1 MSSLSKST
9 QSFKEYELTEEE
21 CKKWFENRLENPRT
35 NRKLKTDS
43 SYLKIFEKQCE
54 KYKKKTES
62 KEEIKEEIKKSS
74 KYKKSSSKTSPEIT
88 KEEPKSLNIQSK
100 NTILD
105 FIKELN
111 KYKTAKEAIEKIFKD
126 DNTKSRQGFIYE
138 LLWDICIKFNI
149 TDFTNKHTEHVIYN
163 FNILSNFEKIQKHFN
178 EYLKQ
183 RYISGN
189 SGGYSDITFR
199 TKQEEK
205 DTKYDLNLV
214 SVKYRKSDDITDYD
228 IQKLCT
234 LIEKEE
240 NNSYKSINILLFVKD
255 KEHFKKLC
263 ESANKSSN
271 ILIKYISPHG
281 NYENVYDLQ
290 DLEKHY
296 SKLWKILDDFNFLKE
311 KDVNYFKENYLQIYK
326 KKFIPRFHQELFIEK
341 ITSLIKK
348 EQKKILVGAIPRSG
362 KTYIMAGTILKD
374 VEDTKDKTKFNNYL
388 IITPA
393 PNETLKQYYEAFDNY
408 YDFKNNNIVPI
419 NVKDVEIGKE
429 AEKIEY
435 EEKPESNKHNVFLI
449 SKQRLGF
456 RDKQDNDNE
465 NIEIYNKDYIEKI
478 QKNIKKYFGDNKFK
492 FIFFDEA
499 HFGMSTRIA
508 QDIFSELDKKNES
521 YKIYV
526 TATYNKPK
534 QIYNVDDKNIIKWD
548 LQDIKLIKNIKNE
561 KTFYKAYENLEIKF
575 GRKILL
581 NVLKK
586 NGFNIINNKN
596 YILDNIKNKEI
607 NNIIQQYN
615 HFPEPI
621 LLTSVWDKDFV
632 DNEIKKIDTNET
644 FGFDMHKLFMP
655 NKTNNEFINK
665 EQLIQLLEY
674 YFGYYTDDD
683 GKDDNSKRKKD
694 NKEKFYE
701 TKNEYE
707 KRGILPNIEKICLN
721 NCRTLQPEH
730 KTTQLWFLPPYEISK
745 ITNSLIKLLKKKFN
759 YIFNNYMFYV
769 AVEGVKGQKPEPN
782 VKYLQKPADI
792 KKEIEDLEKKLYTD
806 SSYSK
811 YEGLIIL
818 AGSRLQ
824 LGISLKNVDIVVL
837 FTHITASDAIY
848 QMIFRSMTEI
858 EDDIECDGKSYCGR
872 KKYGFMVDLNPQ
884 RTLFT
889 IDYLTDMYLDN
900 DRFKGQNREKKMKLI
915 ADLINIDKHKFID
928 RYNREDK
935 KGYKN
940 YAKEFFDKLYKAW
953 DAKTENIQRL
963 LLDKHLFDK
972 DIFKPDYNIKEL
984 FTEIEKE
991 KKQQKQKIDK
1001 PDNEVQ
1007 KGKTIYDIIKP
1018 EKGKKNPNSD
1028 ELWAYLFAEIISI
1041 LSLITSYTDK
1051 DGNACIFNLE
1061 NKDNFLY
1068 ELKQIIVN
1076 VIDKDDDIKN
1086 ILLYTLKKRI
1096 IIKDS
1101 IEDFQLYNMINNAIV
1116 NMEEKQRGGNLL
1128 ELNKQIQLRKSK
1140 IYSIKEPDELLKYIN
1155 DNLKP
1160 KQVEKKERGEVFTP
1174 MKLVNEMLD
1183 TLPEKVWKN
1192 PNLKWLDPAA
1202 GIGNFPVAVYM
1213 KLMEGLKSIIK
1224 DEEKRR
1230 EHILE
1235 NMLYMVELDKT
1246 NVFMMKKIFCGKLSK
1261 SSKKGYELNIFEGS
1275 FIDGKYEK
1283 KIDIFSINDDKKK
1296 IINENN
1302 INFVNKIKKFNS
1314 NFDIIVGNPP
1324 YQQHYDNTNERV
1336 GGSSLWS
1343 KFLNKSMNL
1352 LIKNGF
1358 ILFITPCSWMSGGTN
1373 KQSGNILGGIMQ
1385 VNTLYYLNIQECSK
1399 YFNVGSTF
1407 SYYLIK
1413 KSFEDKSF
1421 KCICKYNGKIYDSQI
1436 ENKDFRKMQIIPL
1449 LFNDD
1454 MVSIIK
1460 KVENYKCEKMN
1471 FKRYYDLDKRK
1482 SYLYDDNGKYC
1493 VKHKVV
1499 EVYKTNF
1506 KQECMG
1512 KHKVIISMPGYIKA
1526 EYDKN
1531 CGCSDATLFMYCE
1544 NKDEA
1549 LQIINLLNN
1558 KLYKLI
1564 INVYREITGLNNHKN
1579 INKFPFIKNQEDIYR
1594 LFKLTKDEIKLI
1606 EDNIKDSKKIKGGF
1620 KSKKYKLNK
1629 SKKLHKRNKSI

>member
-1 MSSLSKST
+1 MSSKPATSRVNVGCTEDKKKECEKKIPSKLCNPNSKSNDPNIYCFNNT
-9 QSFKEYELTEEE
+9 EINRRKIMDYEQKSTSKSLKPVPEAQQKTPSPVQKQKEI
-21 CKKWFENRLENPRT
+21 
-35 NRKLKTDS
+35 KTD
-43 SYLKIFEKQCE
+43 
-54 KYKKKTES
+54 KT
-62 KEEIKEEIKKSS
+62 IR
-74 KYKKSSSKTSPEIT
+74 
-88 KEEPKSLNIQSK
+88 N
-100 NTILD
+100 
-105 FIKELN
+105 FIKELK
-111 KYKTAKEAIEKIFKD
+111 KYKTAKEAIENIFKD
-126 DNTKSRQGFIYE
+126 DDNAVSIIKELNEKDKENTKSRQGFIYE

-149 TDFTNKHTEHVIYN
+149 TNFTNKHTEHGIGN
-163 FNILSNFEKIQKHFN
+163 FNIFSNFEKIQKHFD
-178 EYLKQ
+178 EYSNQ
-183 RYISGN
+183 GYISGN

-214 SVKYRKSDDITDYD
+214 SVKYYQNDNKKDITKYD

-234 LIEKEE
+234 LIDDRK
-240 NNSYKSINILLFVKD
+240 NDNYNSINTLLFVKN
-255 KEHFKKLC
+255 KEHFKKIC
-263 ESANKSSN
+263 KSANQSSN

-281 NYENVYDLQ
+281 NYENLYDLQ

-296 SKLWKILDDFNFLKE
+296 SKLWKILNDFNFLK
-311 KDVNYFKENYLQIYK
+311 DVDDFKENYLQVYK
-326 KKFIPRFHQELFIEK
+326 EKFIPRFHQELFIEK

-374 VEDTKDKTKFNNYL
+374 VENAKDADKKSKTKFNNYL

-393 PNETLKQYYEAFDNY
+393 PNETLIQYYEAFDNY

-456 RDKQDNDNE
+456 RDKQDNDKE
-465 NIEIYNKDYIEKI
+465 NIEIYNKDDIEKI

-508 QDIFSELDKKNES
+508 QDIFSKLDEKNES

-548 LQDIKLIKNIKNE
+548 LEDIRLLKNIKDKNTFYKAYGNLEKKFGREIFIKVLKNNGFNIKSNIKNIKN
-561 KTFYKAYENLEIKF
+561 
-575 GRKILL
+575 
-581 NVLKK
+581 
-586 NGFNIINNKN
+586 
-596 YILDNIKNKEI
+596 
-607 NNIIQQYN
+607 IIQQYK

-632 DNEIKKIDTNET
+632 DNEIKRIGNNVT

-655 NKTNNEFINK
+655 QSSNKFKNK
-665 EQLIQLLEY
+665 EQLIQFLEY
-674 YFGYYTDDD
+674 YFGYYIIDED
-683 GKDDNSKRKKD
+683 SERKK
-694 NKEKFYE
+694 NNFYE
-701 TKNEYE
+701 NKNEYE
-707 KRGILPNIEKICLN
+707 IRGILPNIQNICLN

-745 ITNSLIKLLKKKFN
+745 ITNSLIELLKNKFN

-769 AVEGVKGQKPEPN
+769 AVEGVKGQKTYDN
-782 VKYLQKPADI
+782 VEYLQKPTDI
-792 KKEIEDLEKKLYTD
+792 KKEIERLEKKLYTN

-818 AGSRLQ
+818 AGNRLQ
-824 LGISLKNVDIVVL
+824 LGISLKNVDIVAL

-900 DRFKGQNREKKMKLI
+900 DRFKDKNKEKKMELI

-928 RYNREDK
+928 RYNRENK
-935 KGYKN
+935 KGYDD
-940 YAKEFFDKLYKAW
+940 YVKEFFDKLYKAW
-953 DAKTENIQRL
+953 DAKTENIQQL
-963 LLDKHLFDK
+963 LLDKNLFDR

-1007 KGKTIYDIIKP
+1007 KGKIKKTIQDIIKP
-1018 EKGKKNPNSD
+1018 EKGKKILNSN

-1051 DGNACIFNLE
+1051 EGNSCVFNLE

-1068 ELKQIIVN
+1068 ELKQIIEN

-1101 IEDFQLYNMINNAIV
+1101 IEDNQLYNMINNAIN

-1140 IYSIKEPDELLKYIN
+1140 IYSIKEPDELLKFIN

-1160 KQVEKKERGEVFTP
+1160 KIIEKKERGEVFTP

-1183 TLPEKVWKN
+1183 TLPNEVWKN

-1202 GIGNFPVAVYM
+1202 GMGNFPVAVYM
-1213 KLMEGLKSIIK
+1213 RLMEGLKDVIK

-1230 EHILE
+1230 KHILE

-1261 SSKKGYELNIFEGS
+1261 SSKSSKKGYELNIFEGS
-1275 FIDGKYEK
+1275 FIDFKHFK
-1283 KIDIFSINDDKKK
+1283 KV
-1296 IINENN
+1296 N
-1302 INFVNKIKKFNS
+1302 IELKF
-1314 NFDIIVGNPP
+1314 DVILGNPP
-1324 YQQHYDNTNERV
+1324 FQYKEEDKQAQPIWH
-1336 GGSSLWS
+1336 
-1343 KFLNKSMNL
+1343 
-1352 LIKNGF
+1352 
-1358 ILFITPCSWMSGGTN
+1358 LFIKRSYEE
-1373 KQSGNILGGIMQ
+1373 L
-1385 VNTLYYLNIQECSK
+1385 LN
-1399 YFNVGSTF
+1399 
-1407 SYYLIK
+1407 
-1413 KSFEDKSF
+1413 DKG
-1421 KCICKYNGKIYDSQI
+1421 Y
-1436 ENKDFRKMQIIPL
+1436 L
-1449 LFNDD
+1449 LFVHPSGWRDIDGITRFIYN
-1454 MVSIIK
+1454 
-1460 KVENYKCEKMN
+1460 
-1471 FKRYYDLDKRK
+1471 
-1482 SYLYDDNGKYC
+1482 
-1493 VKHKVV
+1493 
-1499 EVYKTNF
+1499 
-1506 KQECMG
+1506 
-1512 KHKVIISMPGYIKA
+1512 YIK
-1526 EYDKN
+1526 
-1531 CGCSDATLFMYCE
+1531 E
-1544 NKDEA
+1544 N
-1549 LQIINLLNN
+1549 NL
-1558 KLYKLI
+1558 
-1564 INVYREITGLNNHKN
+1564 
-1579 INKFPFIKNQEDIYR
+1579 IY
-1594 LFKLTKDEIKLI
+1594 LSMTQF
-1606 EDNIKDSKKIKGGF
+1606 
-1620 KSKKYKLNK
+1620 
-1629 SKKLHKRNKSI
+1629 

>member
-1 MSSLSKST
+1 MSSKPATSSVNVGCT
-9 QSFKEYELTEEE
+9 EDKEKE
-21 CKKWFENRLENPRT
+21 
-35 NRKLKTDS
+35 
-43 SYLKIFEKQCE
+43 CE
-54 KYKKKTES
+54 KKGKICNPKSGRCISKTGITYKNSLKENKTKPKDEIKEQKKS
-62 KEEIKEEIKKSS
+62 SPVQKQEEIKTKKNIHHF
-74 KYKKSSSKTSPEIT
+74 IT
-88 KEEPKSLNIQSK
+88 
-100 NTILD
+100 
-105 FIKELN
+105 ELK
-111 KYKTAKEAIEKIFKD
+111 KYKTAKEAIEKIFNTDKD
-126 DNTKSRQGFIYE
+126 VEDAEKAIEKIKKIDEGEKDKGNTESRQGFIYE

-149 TDFTNKHTEHVIYN
+149 TNFTNKHTEHGIG
-163 FNILSNFEKIQKHFN
+163 NINNKNESSFEKIQKYFN
-178 EYLKQ
+178 EYLNQ
-183 RYISGN
+183 GYISGN

-199 TKQEEK
+199 TKQDET
-205 DTKYDLNLV
+205 DTNYDLNLV
-214 SVKYRKSDDITDYD
+214 SVKYYQNDNKKDITKYD

-234 LIEKEE
+234 LIDDRKKE
-240 NNSYKSINILLFVKD
+240 NYNSINTLLFVKN
-255 KEHFKKLC
+255 KEDFKKIC
-263 ESANKSSN
+263 NSANQSSN
-271 ILIKYISPHG
+271 VLIKYISPYG

-296 SKLWKILDDFNFLKE
+296 SKLWKILDDFNFLK
-311 KDVNYFKENYLQIYK
+311 DVDDFKENYLQIYK

-374 VEDTKDKTKFNNYL
+374 VEDANDKTKFNNYL

-393 PNETLKQYYEAFDNY
+393 PNETLKQYYEAFDDY

-429 AEKIEY
+429 TEKIEFKG
-435 EEKPESNKHNVFLI
+435 EAEKHNVFLI

-456 RDKQDNDNE
+456 RDKEDNDKD
-465 NIEIYNKDYIEKI
+465 NIEIYNNDYIEKI
-478 QKNIKKYFGDNKFK
+478 RGNIKKYFGDNKFK

-508 QDIFSELDKKNES
+508 QDIFSELDIKDES

-548 LQDIKLIKNIKNE
+548 LQDIRLIKNIKNE
-561 KTFYKAYENLEIKF
+561 RTFYEAYENLEIKF
-575 GRKILL
+575 GNKILKKVL
-581 NVLKK
+581 N
-586 NGFNIINNKN
+586 
-596 YILDNIKNKEI
+596 NKEI
-607 NNIIQQYN
+607 NNIIEQYK

-621 LLTSVWDKDFV
+621 FLTSVWDKDFV
-632 DNEIKKIDTNET
+632 DNEIKKIGENET

-674 YFGYYTDDD
+674 YFGYYITDED
-683 GKDDNSKRKKD
+683 SERKK
-694 NKEKFYE
+694 NNFYE

-707 KRGILPNIEKICLN
+707 KRGILPNIEKTCLN

-745 ITNSLIKLLKKKFN
+745 ITKSLIELLKNKFN

-769 AVEGVKGQKPEPN
+769 AVEGVKGQKSDPN

-792 KKEIEDLEKKLYTD
+792 KKEIEKIEKDLYTNTE
-806 SSYSK
+806 YSK

-824 LGISLKNVDIVVL
+824 LGISLKNVDIVAL

-900 DRFKGQNREKKMKLI
+900 DRFKGQNREKKMELI
-915 ADLINIDKHKFID
+915 ADLINIDKRKFID
-928 RYNREDK
+928 RYNRENK
-935 KGYKN
+935 KGYEN
-940 YAKEFFDKLYKAW
+940 YAKEFFGKLYKAW

-963 LLDKHLFDK
+963 LLDKHLFDR
-972 DIFKPDYNIKEL
+972 DIFEPDYNIKEL
-984 FTEIEKE
+984 FIEIEKE
-991 KKQQKQKIDK
+991 KKQKKHKIDK

-1007 KGKTIYDIIKP
+1007 KGKIKKTIHDIIKP
-1018 EKGKKNPNSD
+1018 EKGKKNPNSN

-1051 DGNACIFNLE
+1051 DGNACIFNIE

-1068 ELKQIIVN
+1068 ELKQIIEN

-1101 IEDFQLYNMINNAIV
+1101 IEDNQLYNMINNAID

-1174 MKLVNEMLD
+1174 MELVNEMLD
-1183 TLPEKVWKN
+1183 TLNELPEKVWKN

-1202 GIGNFPVAVYM
+1202 GMGNFPVAVYM
-1213 KLMEGLKSIIK
+1213 RLMEGLKDVK
-1224 DEEKRR
+1224 GYRDEEKRR
-1230 EHILE
+1230 KHILK

-1246 NVFMMKKIFCGKLSK
+1246 NVFMMKKIFCGKK
-1261 SSKKGYELNIFEGS
+1261 YELNIFNGS
-1275 FIDGKYEK
+1275 FLDYKN
-1283 KIDIFSINDDKKK
+1283 DII
-1296 IINENN
+1296 
-1302 INFVNKIKKFNS
+1302 
-1314 NFDIIVGNPP
+1314 FDIIVGNPP
-1324 YQQHYDNTNERV
+1324 YQNTDESGKRRALLNN
-1336 GGSSLWS
+1336 LWS
-1343 KFLNKSMNL
+1343 VFIDRSFNNL
-1352 LIKNGF
+1352 LKDNGYL
-1358 ILFITPCSWMSGGTN
+1358 LFITPYSWMTPGFKHKDIFYN
-1373 KQSGNILGGIMQ
+1373 NYII
-1385 VNTLYYLNIQECSK
+1385 YLNIKECEK
-1399 YFNVGSTF
+1399 HFKGVGSSF

-1413 KSFEDKSF
+1413 KTKVKNETTVICQYDKKIYESKMLIDDILFLPILLSDKS
-1421 KCICKYNGKIYDSQI
+1421 
-1436 ENKDFRKMQIIPL
+1436 L
-1449 LFNDD
+1449 
-1454 MVSIIK
+1454 SII
-1460 KVENYKCEKMN
+1460 
-1471 FKRYYDLDKRK
+1471 RK
-1482 SYLYDDNGKYC
+1482 FYN
-1493 VKHKVV
+1493 
-1499 EVYKTNF
+1499 
-1506 KQECMG
+1506 
-1512 KHKVIISMPGYIKA
+1512 
-1526 EYDKN
+1526 
-1531 CGCSDATLFMYCE
+1531 
-1544 NKDEA
+1544 
-1549 LQIINLLNN
+1549 
-1558 KLYKLI
+1558 
-1564 INVYREITGLNNHKN
+1564 
-1579 INKFPFIKNQEDIYR
+1579 NKFPKVSFESSSELHHWKKKELIGECNKKIFKYPILHTSSYNNICSKIKHSLAGKNKILLNTSGYLEPIYDAGKYGFTEAQLYILTNNKNYVNTLNSKLYQFICKICKWSGFNSLSIFKNIPYIDNFTSDKDIYR
-1594 LFKLTKDEIKLI
+1594 LFKLTKQEIELI
-1606 EDNIKDSKKIKGGF
+1606 ENNTKDFKEIKGGF

-1629 SKKLHKRNKSI
+1629 SNKLHKRNKSI

>member
-1 MSSLSKST
+1 MSSKPFSNKCT
-9 QSFKEYELTEEE
+9 PAKNEE
-21 CKKWFENRLENPRT
+21 CKKKSKECNPTTGRCIS
-35 NRKLKTDS
+35 KTGVT
-43 SYLKIFEKQCE
+43 
-54 KYKKKTES
+54 YKKSLKENKTKTQPKDEIKEHKTPS
-62 KEEIKEEIKKSS
+62 PVQNQEEIKTT
-74 KYKKSSSKTSPEIT
+74 KTIH
-88 KEEPKSLNIQSK
+88 
-100 NTILD
+100 D
-105 FIKELN
+105 FIKELK
-111 KYKTAKEAIEKIFKD
+111 KYKTAKEAIENIFKD
-126 DNTKSRQGFIYE
+126 DDEADSIIKELKEKDKKNTKSRQGFIYE

-149 TDFTNKHTEHVIYN
+149 TNFTNRHTEHGIGN
-163 FNILSNFEKIQKHFN
+163 FNIFSNFVEIKDYINK
-178 EYLKQ
+178 YLNQ
-183 RYISGN
+183 GYISGN

-199 TKQEEK
+199 TKQEET
-205 DTKYDLNLV
+205 DMNYDLNLV
-214 SVKYRKSDDITDYD
+214 SVKYRKGDDIKHYD
-228 IQKLCT
+228 IQNLCP
-234 LIEKEE
+234 LIKDREDD
-240 NNSYKSINILLFVKD
+240 NYNSINTLLFVKD
-255 KEHFKKLC
+255 KEHFKKIC
-263 ESANKSSN
+263 KSANQSSN
-271 ILIKYISPHG
+271 VLIKYISPHG

-296 SKLWKILDDFNFLKE
+296 SKLWKILDDFNFLK
-311 KDVNYFKENYLQIYK
+311 DVDDFKENYLQIYK

-374 VEDTKDKTKFNNYL
+374 VEDAKGADKKSKTKFNNYL

-393 PNETLKQYYEAFDNY
+393 PNETLKQYYEAFDDY
-408 YDFKNNNIVPI
+408 YDFKNNKIVPI

-429 AEKIEY
+429 DEKIEFKG
-435 EEKPESNKHNVFLI
+435 EEGKHNVFLI

-456 RDKQDNDNE
+456 RDRQDNDKKDN
-465 NIEIYNKDYIEKI
+465 EIYNEDYIKKI
-478 QKNIKKYFGDNKFK
+478 KANIIKYFGDNKFK

-508 QDIFSELDKKNES
+508 QNIFKELDINNKS

-534 QIYNVDDKNIIKWD
+534 QIYNVDNNNIIKWD
-548 LQDIKLIKNIKNE
+548 LQDIRLIKNIKNE
-561 KTFYKAYENLEIKF
+561 RTFNEAYENLEIKF

-586 NGFNIINNKN
+586 NNFNIINNKN

-607 NNIIQQYN
+607 NNIIQQYK

-632 DNEIKKIDTNET
+632 DSEIKKIGENET

-655 NKTNNEFINK
+655 QTNKKFKNE

-674 YFGYYTDDD
+674 YFGYYITD
-683 GKDDNSKRKKD
+683 KDSERKK
-694 NKEKFYE
+694 NNFYE
-701 TKNEYE
+701 NKNEYK
-707 KRGILPNIEKICLN
+707 KRGILPNIENICLN

-745 ITNSLIKLLKKKFN
+745 ITKSLIELLKEKFN

-769 AVEGVKGQKPEPN
+769 AVEGVKGQKTYDN
-782 VKYLQKPADI
+782 VTYLQKPADI
-792 KKEIEDLEKKLYTD
+792 KKEIEKIEKDLYTNTE
-806 SSYSK
+806 YSK

-824 LGISLKNVDIVVL
+824 LGISLKNVDIVAL

-900 DRFKGQNREKKMKLI
+900 DKFQGQNREKKMELI

-935 KGYKN
+935 KSYKK
-940 YAKEFFDKLYKAW
+940 YVKEFFGKLYKAW

-963 LLDKHLFDK
+963 LLDKNLFDRN
-972 DIFKPDYNIKEL
+972 IFKPGYDIKEL

-991 KKQQKQKIDK
+991 KKQQKHKIDK

-1007 KGKTIYDIIKP
+1007 KGNIKKTIYDIIKP

-1068 ELKQIIVN
+1068 ELKQIIEN

-1101 IEDFQLYNMINNAIV
+1101 IEDNQLYNMINNAID

-1128 ELNKQIQLRKSK
+1128 ELNKQIQLRKSQ

-1160 KQVEKKERGEVFTP
+1160 KQVEKGERGEVFTP
-1174 MKLVNEMLD
+1174 MTLVNEMLD
-1183 TLPEKVWKN
+1183 TLPKEVWKN
-1192 PNLKWLDPAA
+1192 PNLKWLDPSA
-1202 GIGNFPVAVYM
+1202 GMGNFPVAVYM
-1213 KLMEGLKSIIK
+1213 RLMEGLKDVK
-1224 DEEKRR
+1224 GYKNEEERR
-1230 EHILE
+1230 KHILK

-1283 KIDIFSINDDKKK
+1283 IYKTDIK
-1296 IINENN
+1296 
-1302 INFVNKIKKFNS
+1302 
-1314 NFDIIVGNPP
+1314 FDIIMGNPP
-1324 YQQHYDNTNERV
+1324 YNQGGISSKKKIEIEEDKKEKKTIWPDFIEKSFTILKTSGYLLFVNPLSWVKNTHKLHKVMFEKYIIYLELWDVNNGKKLINGELPISIFLLQNIKNTNNNKTIIKVKNDRYNYYDDFEEYLDKDL
-1336 GGSSLWS
+1336 SLPLGYIDKLLKLRRFIINNNCS
-1343 KFLNKSMNL
+1343 LEYKTTKSNDITLEKNEKKKLNQLKYMSIDDIKKIKETDKYCIDTYDLRDKQYQLNITKSYHPDYNKKK
-1352 LIKNGF
+1352 LILSHKSELEGIF
-1358 ILFITPCSWMSGGTN
+1358 IDSGKLGICGTHN
-1373 KQSGNILGGIMQ
+1373 YYILG
-1385 VNTLYYLNIQECSK
+1385 NNLT
-1399 YFNVGSTF
+1399 
-1407 SYYLIK
+1407 LIK
-1413 KSFEDKSF
+1413 KILSFD
-1421 KCICKYNGKIYDSQI
+1421 
-1436 ENKDFRKMQIIPL
+1436 
-1449 LFNDD
+1449 
-1454 MVSIIK
+1454 IIK
-1460 KVENYKCEKMN
+1460 KAGIFTKYGQN
-1471 FKRYYDLDKRK
+1471 FLDTDFFTYVPDLRK
-1482 SYLYDDNGKYC
+1482 LGY
-1493 VKHKVV
+1493 
-1499 EVYKTNF
+1499 TNIT
-1506 KQECMG
+1506 E
-1512 KHKVIISMPGYIKA
+1512 
-1526 EYDKN
+1526 
-1531 CGCSDATLFMYCE
+1531 
-1544 NKDEA
+1544 DEF
-1549 LQIINLLNN
+1549 N
-1558 KLYKLI
+1558 KLI
-1564 INVYREITGLNNHKN
+1564 GIS
-1579 INKFPFIKNQEDIYR
+1579 FIK
-1594 LFKLTKDEIKLI
+1594 K
-1606 EDNIKDSKKIKGGF
+1606 SKSGNKSISLPKKH
-1620 KSKKYKLNK
+1620 KSKK
-1629 SKKLHKRNKSI
+1629 SHKRNKSI

>member
-1 MSSLSKST
+1 MSSKPATSRVKVGCTEDKKKECEKRNMKCYEETGVCHHLKFFEKKSTSKS
-9 QSFKEYELTEEE
+9 
-21 CKKWFENRLENPRT
+21 
-35 NRKLKTDS
+35 LKPAP
-43 SYLKIFEKQCE
+43 EVQ
-54 KYKKKTES
+54 KKTPS
-62 KEEIKEEIKKSS
+62 SAQKQEEIKTT
-74 KYKKSSSKTSPEIT
+74 KTIH
-88 KEEPKSLNIQSK
+88 
-100 NTILD
+100 D
-105 FIKELN
+105 FIKELK

-126 DNTKSRQGFIYE
+126 DDNAVSIIKELNEKDKENTKSRQGFIYE

-149 TDFTNKHTEHVIYN
+149 TNFTNKHTEHGTGN
-163 FNILSNFEKIQKHFN
+163 FNIFSNFEKIQKHFN

-183 RYISGN
+183 GYISGN

-199 TKQEEK
+199 TKQEET
-205 DTKYDLNLV
+205 DMNYDLNLV
-214 SVKYRKSDDITDYD
+214 SVKYYQNDNKKDITKYD

-234 LIEKEE
+234 LIDDRK
-240 NNSYKSINILLFVKD
+240 NDNYNSINTLLFVKN
-255 KEHFKKLC
+255 KEDFKKIC
-263 ESANKSSN
+263 KSANQSSN
-271 ILIKYISPHG
+271 VLIKYISPHG

-296 SKLWKILDDFNFLKE
+296 SKLWKILDDFNFLK
-311 KDVNYFKENYLQIYK
+311 DVNDFKENYLQIYK

-393 PNETLKQYYEAFDNY
+393 PNETLKQYYEAFDDY

-429 AEKIEY
+429 TEKIEFKG
-435 EEKPESNKHNVFLI
+435 EAEKHNVFLI

-456 RDKQDNDNE
+456 RDKEDNDKEDNK
-465 NIEIYNKDYIEKI
+465 IYNKIYDDKDYIEKI
-478 QKNIKKYFGDNKFK
+478 RGNIKKYFGDNKFK

-508 QDIFSELDKKNES
+508 QDIFSELDIKDES

-548 LQDIKLIKNIKNE
+548 LQDIRLIKNIEDKSHY
-561 KTFYKAYENLEIKF
+561 KTLEYFKEKF
-575 GRKILL
+575 GTKIF
-581 NVLKK
+581 NKVVK
-586 NGFNIINNKN
+586 NQKNTII
-596 YILDNIKNKEI
+596 E
-607 NNIIQQYN
+607 QYK

-632 DNEIKKIDTNET
+632 DSEIKKIGENET

-707 KRGILPNIEKICLN
+707 KRGILPNIEKTCLN

-745 ITNSLIKLLKKKFN
+745 ITKSLIELLKNKFN

-769 AVEGVKGQKPEPN
+769 AVEGVKGQKSDPN

-792 KKEIEDLEKKLYTD
+792 KKEIEKIEKDLYTNTE
-806 SSYSK
+806 YSK

-824 LGISLKNVDIVVL
+824 LGISLKNVDIVAL

-900 DRFKGQNREKKMKLI
+900 DRFKGQNREKKMELI
-915 ADLINIDKHKFID
+915 ADLINIDKRKFID
-928 RYNREDK
+928 RYNRENK
-935 KGYKN
+935 KGYEN
-940 YAKEFFDKLYKAW
+940 YAKEFFGKLYKAW

-963 LLDKHLFDK
+963 LLDKHLFDR
-972 DIFKPDYNIKEL
+972 DIFEPDYNIKEL
-984 FTEIEKE
+984 FIEIEKE
-991 KKQQKQKIDK
+991 KKQKKHKIDK

-1007 KGKTIYDIIKP
+1007 KGKIKKTIHDIIKP
-1018 EKGKKNPNSD
+1018 EKGKKNPNSN

-1068 ELKQIIVN
+1068 ELKQIIEN
-1076 VIDKDDDIKN
+1076 VIDKDDDIKHM
-1086 ILLYTLKKRI
+1086 LLYTLKKRI

-1101 IEDFQLYNMINNAIV
+1101 IEDNQLYNMINNAID

-1160 KQVEKKERGEVFTP
+1160 KKVEKDERGEVFTP
-1174 MKLVNEMLD
+1174 MELVNEMLNK
-1183 TLPEKVWKN
+1183 LPDSVWKN

-1202 GIGNFPVAVYM
+1202 GMGNFPVAVYM
-1213 KLMEGLKSIIK
+1213 RLMEGLKSVI
-1224 DEEKRR
+1224 DEEEERR
-1230 EHILE
+1230 KHILE
-1235 NMLYMVELDKT
+1235 NMLYMVELDET
-1246 NVFMMKKIFCGKLSK
+1246 NVFMMKKIFCCKLSK
-1261 SSKKGYELNIFEGS
+1261 SSKKGYDLKIFEGS
-1275 FIDGKYEK
+1275 FIDKRDKKYK
-1283 KIDIFSINDDKKK
+1283 KIDFDLK
-1296 IINENN
+1296 
-1302 INFVNKIKKFNS
+1302 
-1314 NFDIIVGNPP
+1314 FDIILGNPP
-1324 YQQHYDNTNERV
+1324 FQY
-1336 GGSSLWS
+1336 
-1343 KFLNKSMNL
+1343 
-1352 LIKNGF
+1352 
-1358 ILFITPCSWMSGGTN
+1358 
-1373 KQSGNILGGIMQ
+1373 
-1385 VNTLYYLNIQECSK
+1385 
-1399 YFNVGSTF
+1399 
-1407 SYYLIK
+1407 K
-1413 KSFEDKSF
+1413 K
-1421 KCICKYNGKIYDSQI
+1421 
-1436 ENKDFRKMQIIPL
+1436 
-1449 LFNDD
+1449 
-1454 MVSIIK
+1454 
-1460 KVENYKCEKMN
+1460 
-1471 FKRYYDLDKRK
+1471 
-1482 SYLYDDNGKYC
+1482 
-1493 VKHKVV
+1493 
-1499 EVYKTNF
+1499 
-1506 KQECMG
+1506 
-1512 KHKVIISMPGYIKA
+1512 PGYIKA
-1526 EYDKN
+1526 QQIWHYFIKRSYEELLKEKGYLLFVHPSGWRDIDGDYKEIFNYIKEHNLIYLSMNTYKDGQRVFGGAGTNFDYYVIQNIKTNNNITKVSDIDNIENIEKNNYNIDLNDWDFIPSGKLNLFQKLLTKKEKVNVLYERSMYGTDKN
-1531 CGCSDATLFMYCE
+1531 NMMD
-1544 NKDEA
+1544 NKM
-1549 LQIINLLNN
+1549 
-1558 KLYKLI
+1558 K
-1564 INVYREITGLNNHKN
+1564 NVE
-1579 INKFPFIKNQEDIYR
+1579 IKNDIFKYPVIYTITQKDGCNILYSKEKKGHFGIPKVIWSNGAGTYPIIDEKGKYGLTQFAYAIVDNKQNLQKIKDAMISEKFIDLMKYLVFKKDNKYNYKIIA
-1594 LFKLTKDEIKLI
+1594 LFKKDFYKYFLPKRG
-1606 EDNIKDSKKIKGGF
+1606 NKSVSLPK
-1620 KSKKYKLNK
+1620 KSKSN
-1629 SKKLHKRNKSI
+1629 KLHKRNKSI